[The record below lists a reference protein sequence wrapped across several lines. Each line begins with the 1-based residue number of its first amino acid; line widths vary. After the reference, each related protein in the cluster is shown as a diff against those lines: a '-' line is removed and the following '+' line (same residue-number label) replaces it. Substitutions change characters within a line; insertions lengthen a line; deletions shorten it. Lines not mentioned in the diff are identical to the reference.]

1 MKIKQVIK
9 IAKGILS
16 SKLGNKV
23 PIAVIHKPTFRC
35 MLRCKYCG
43 CWMQNVE
50 ELTTEEIKRMMK
62 EFADAG
68 TVWWQITGGEP
79 LMRKDIDEIIRY
91 AKDCGFIVSVTTNG
105 LLVKQHLNALK
116 LLDALYISFD
126 GSRDIHD
133 SLRGKG
139 THKKTLEAMRIA
151 KENGINVYPE
161 TVLSKQNL
169 ENNFRSLKEAIKVAK
184 KLNVKLTITLPYKDP
199 YNYWFVDQYMPSKK
213 QVIKATEFLTKEES
227 NIIKIERPYL
237 TWGKFYDANRKLKVC
252 LAGKMFCEILP
263 NGKITPCL
271 FRQELGV
278 DGGKFGFARAF
289 RMIPE
294 IRNCG
299 CTAGYMEYNL
309 LLSLNPKALLSK
321 SKWIREIFAR

>member
-1 MKIKQVIK
+1 MKTTQAIKVI
-9 IAKGILS
+9 KGILS

-23 PIAVIHKPTFRC
+23 PLAVVHKPTFRC

-43 CWMQNVE
+43 CWMQKVE
-50 ELTTEEIKRMMK
+50 ELTTEETKKMMK

-79 LMRKDIDEIIRY
+79 LIRKDIDEIIKY
-91 AKDCGFIVSVTTNG
+91 AKDLGFIVSIITNG
-105 LLVKQHLNALK
+105 LLVKHHLDSLK
-116 LLDALYISFD
+116 LVDALYISFD
-126 GSRDIHD
+126 GSKKIHE

-139 THKKTLEAMRIA
+139 THKKVLEAIKLA
-151 KENGINVYPE
+151 KEAGINVYPE

-169 ENNFRSLKEAIKVAK
+169 ENNFKSLKEAIKLAK
-184 KLNVKLTITLPYKDP
+184 QLNVKLTITLPYKDP
-199 YNYWFVDQYMPSKK
+199 YNYWFVDPYMPTKE
-213 QVIKATEFLTKEES
+213 QVIKASEFLTKEES
-227 NIIKIERPYL
+227 GTIRIERPYL
-237 TWGKFYDANRKLKVC
+237 SWGKLFNPNKKLKIC
-252 LAGKMFCEILP
+252 LAGKAFCEILP
-263 NGKITPCL
+263 NGKIIPCL

-278 DGGKFGFARAF
+278 DGRKYGFLRAF

-309 LLSLNPKALLSK
+309 LFSLNPKALLSK
-321 SKWIREIFAR
+321 STWIKEVFKR